1 MLLTGVNIMLDMI
14 TADIIIS
21 PTVISSYPY
30 SLLLFTFSSFETSLA
45 DLFDISAVALGGHIE
60 SF

>member
-1 MLLTGVNIMLDMI
+1 MKGEETLDKE
-14 TADIIIS
+14 A
-21 PTVISSYPY
+21 
-30 SLLLFTFSSFETSLA
+30 TSLA